1 MNQSSRNPNT
11 VTNTK
16 SLMYSFINTIFTKV
30 KVIMIFF
37 LLHHQK
43 RLVSSL
49 VPSFFGR
56 TTATRIRH
64 FNNLHSPLSL
74 LSSNHEKKTHVQ
86 LRFVSIQNEKYPTT
100 LFMET
105 DDDDNNNSAT
115 ATIEKQTWNI
125 PELKKETSRL
135 TLRCHKKIGKASS
148 RLTQANEQVEELRT
162 NPNPT
167 LEELESC
174 PNVTLYEQELQD
186 LQERLRL
193 LNLLEEK
200 LQNIKKGGT
209 CSELPEDV
217 LALVLELDV
226 NDEGPQRQE
235 RPKVKKQKG
244 PKTVAPRLP
253 YFRYYTENE
262 TEIRVSAREKLVAI
276 SHNVFGTK
284 ILQN

>member
-1 MNQSSRNPNT
+1 MNQSSRNPNIA
-11 VTNTK
+11 TNTK
-16 SLMYSFINTIFTKV
+16 SPMHSLITICSKV
-30 KVIMIFF
+30 KVIMVFC

-43 RLVSSL
+43 RLVTSL
-49 VPSFFGR
+49 TPSFFR
-56 TTATRIRH
+56 SINTTTATRIRR
-64 FNNLHSPLSL
+64 FNNLHSPFSL
-74 LSSNHEKKTHVQ
+74 LSSNHVYKTLKQ
-86 LRFVSIQNEKYPTT
+86 LRFVSIQNEKYPSA
-100 LFMET
+100 LFMDT
-105 DDDDNNNSAT
+105 DDDDDDDFNNNNNNSAT
-115 ATIEKQTWNI
+115 ATIDKQTWNI

-174 PNVTLYEQELQD
+174 PNVTLYEQELKE

-200 LQNIKKGGT
+200 LQNIKKGGKS
-209 CSELPEDV
+209 SELPDDV
-217 LALVLELDV
+217 LVLVLELDV
-226 NDEGPQRQE
+226 KDEGPQRQE
-235 RPKVKKQKG
+235 KPKVKKQKG

-262 TEIRVSAREKLVAI
+262 TEIRVSAK
-276 SHNVFGTK
+276 
-284 ILQN
+284 